1 VRPGRW
7 RGVALLA
14 AAIAC
19 EVGGTF
25 LLRES
30 RGFTAVLPSLGVVGG
45 YCVSI
50 VLFSR
55 ALAHELTLGVAYG
68 ILIGCGLA
76 AATLL
81 GALLGEPLS
90 ALQACGLVLVLVGAL
105 VLQRDPGGTRP

>member
-1 VRPGRW
+1 VRPERW

-14 AAIAC
+14 AAIGC
-19 EVGGTF
+19 EVGGTV
-25 LLRES
+25 LLRGS
-30 RGFTAVLPSLGVVGG
+30 RGFTAVLPSAGVIAG

-90 ALQACGLVLVLVGAL
+90 LLQAGGLVLVLVGAL
-105 VLQRDPGGTRP
+105 VLQRRPAGSRR